1 LLSKNVTFCTF
12 DNRHFRIKLVKNTAF
27 SADSI
32 GGTMK
37 KISIVGAGNTGS
49 TAAHWIAERELADVV
64 LLDVVEGMPQGKSLD
79 LLEAMPII
87 GKDAHVVGTNN
98 YEDTKGSDIIIITAG
113 LARKPGMSR
122 DDLLKTNAEIVGK
135 AATETLKYS
144 PDAFYIV
151 LTNPL
156 DTMAYLTMKKTGL
169 PRERVIG
176 QAGIL
181 DSARM
186 RAFVAMETG
195 VSVENINCYVLGGHG
210 DEMVPLTR
218 HSNVAGIPL
227 KEYLP
232 ADKLE
237 AIVNRTRKGGG
248 EIVNLLKTGSA
259 YYAPSMACVQMAD
272 AILKD
277 KKLIVPCAAYM
288 NGEYGLNDMYF
299 GVPVVLGAG
308 GMERIVEYK
317 FDAEEKAMFEKSAAS
332 VKETHEALK
341 SLVTL

>member
-1 LLSKNVTFCTF
+1 MN
-12 DNRHFRIKLVKNTAF
+12 
-27 SADSI
+27 
-32 GGTMK
+32 
-37 KISIVGAGNTGS
+37 KISIIGAGMTGS
-49 TAAHWIAERELADVV
+49 TAAHWLAERELADVV
-64 LLDVVEGMPQGKSLD
+64 LVDVVEGMPQGKGLD

-87 GKDAHVVGTNN
+87 GKDAQIVGTND
-98 YEDTKGSDIIIITAG
+98 YADTKNSDIVIITAG
-113 LARKPGMSR
+113 VARKPGMSR
-122 DDLLKTNAEIVGK
+122 DDLLTINAGIVGT
-135 AATETLKYS
+135 AAAETLKHS
-144 PDAFYIV
+144 PDAIYIV

-156 DTMAYLTMKKTGL
+156 DTMAYLTLKKTGL
-169 PRERVIG
+169 PRERVVG

-186 RAFVAMETG
+186 RAFVALETG
-195 VSVENINCYVLGGHG
+195 VSVENIQCYVLGGHG

-218 HSNVAGIPL
+218 HSNIAGIPL
-227 KEYLP
+227 RDYLP

-259 YYAPSMACVQMAD
+259 YYAPSAAVTQMAE

-288 NGEYGLNDMYF
+288 QGEYGLNDMYF
-299 GVPVVLGAG
+299 GVPVMLGAG
-308 GMERIVEYK
+308 GMERIIEYK
-317 FDAEEKAMFEKSAAS
+317 FDADEKAMFEKSAAS

-341 SLVTL
+341 KLVSI

>member
-1 LLSKNVTFCTF
+1 
-12 DNRHFRIKLVKNTAF
+12 
-27 SADSI
+27 
-32 GGTMK
+32 
-37 KISIVGAGNTGS
+37 
-49 TAAHWIAERELADVV
+49 
-64 LLDVVEGMPQGKSLD
+64 
-79 LLEAMPII
+79 
-87 GKDAHVVGTNN
+87 
-98 YEDTKGSDIIIITAG
+98 
-113 LARKPGMSR
+113 MSR
-122 DDLLKTNAEIVGK
+122 DDLLKINADIVGT
-135 AATETLKYS
+135 AATETLNYS
-144 PDAFYIV
+144 QNAIFIV

-156 DTMAYLTMKKTGL
+156 DTMAYLTLKMTKL

-195 VSVENINCYVLGGHG
+195 LSVENINCYVLGGHG

-227 KEYLP
+227 NEYL
-232 ADKLE
+232 AVDKLE

-259 YYAPSMACVQMAD
+259 FYAPSLACVQMAE

-288 NGEYGLNDMYF
+288 DGEYGLSDMYF
-299 GVPVVLGAG
+299 GVPVVLGAKG
-308 GMERIVEYK
+308 IERIIEYK
-317 FDAEEKAMFEKSAAS
+317 FDDAEKVMFEKSAAS

-341 SLVTL
+341 SLVKL

>member
-1 LLSKNVTFCTF
+1 
-12 DNRHFRIKLVKNTAF
+12 
-27 SADSI
+27 
-32 GGTMK
+32 MK
-37 KISIVGAGNTGS
+37 KISIIGAGNTGA
-49 TAAHWIAERELADVV
+49 TAAHWLAERELADIV
-64 LLDVVEGMPQGKSLD
+64 LLDVVEGLPQGKSLD
-79 LLEAMPII
+79 LLQAMPII
-87 GKDAHVVGTNN
+87 GRDADVIGTND
-98 YEDTKGSDIIIITAG
+98 YAATKGSDIIIITAG
-113 LARKPGMSR
+113 IARKPGMSR

-135 AATETLKYS
+135 AATETLKHS
-144 PDAFYIV
+144 PDAIFIV

-156 DTMAYLTMKKTGL
+156 DTMAYLTMKMTKL

-195 VSVENINCYVLGGHG
+195 VSVENIDCYVLGGHG

-218 HSNVAGIPL
+218 HSNIAGIPL

-232 ADKLE
+232 TDKLA
-237 AIVNRTRKGGG
+237 AIVERTRKGGG

-259 YYAPSMACVQMAD
+259 YYAPSLACTQMAE

-288 NGEYGLNDMYF
+288 QGEYGLNDMYF
-299 GVPVVLGAG
+299 GVPVMLGAG
-308 GMERIVEYK
+308 GMEKIIEYK

-332 VKETHEALK
+332 VKETHDALK
-341 SLVTL
+341 NVVKL

>member
-1 LLSKNVTFCTF
+1 
-12 DNRHFRIKLVKNTAF
+12 
-27 SADSI
+27 
-32 GGTMK
+32 MK
-37 KISIVGAGNTGS
+37 KISIIGAGNTGA
-49 TAAHWIAERELADVV
+49 TAAHWLAEREIADIV
-64 LLDVVEGMPQGKSLD
+64 LVDVVEGMPQGKSLD
-79 LLEAMPII
+79 MAEAMPII
-87 GKDAHVVGTNN
+87 GKDVKVIGTND
-98 YEDTKGSDIIIITAG
+98 YADTKDSDIIIITAG
-113 LARKPGMSR
+113 VARKPGMSR
-122 DDLLKTNAEIVGK
+122 DDLLKINAEIVGK

-144 PDAFYIV
+144 PNAIFIV

-156 DTMAYLTMKKTGL
+156 DTMAYLTMKVTKL

-195 VSVENINCYVLGGHG
+195 VSVENIDCYVLGGHG

-227 KEYLP
+227 NEYLS

-259 YYAPSMACVQMAD
+259 YYAPSLACVQMAE

-288 NGEYGLNDMYF
+288 DGEYGLSDMYF
-299 GVPVVLGAG
+299 GVPVVLGAKG
-308 GMERIVEYK
+308 IERIVEYK
-317 FDAEEKAMFEKSAAS
+317 FNDAEKAMFEKSAAS